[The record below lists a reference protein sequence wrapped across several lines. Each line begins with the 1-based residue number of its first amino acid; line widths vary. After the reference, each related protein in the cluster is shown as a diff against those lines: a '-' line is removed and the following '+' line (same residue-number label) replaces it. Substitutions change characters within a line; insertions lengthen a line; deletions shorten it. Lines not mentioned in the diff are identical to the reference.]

1 MMDAGGRK
9 RFIGETM
16 NEAIGAM
23 RETLG
28 RDALLISSNKVRS
41 GGVFGMG
48 GRDHYEVVG
57 ESRPYPRETAGGRG
71 RRNARREATRPSAAA
86 IDEILAAADKERGR
100 RRPTRWESSEAI
112 QLELPFADEAL
123 LARESAGLYGRTGR
137 GRGGAGPRRAAA
149 LPKSALPGAAP
160 RRAADDTF
168 DSHLLSDPRTRQSAG
183 RDDLASLRDE
193 IASLKDEFRAAL
205 AGRPAVETAPA
216 PGGALFGGASAFENL
231 APVTMAGDAVT
242 DPARIPPLADG
253 LRRRMLESGLPAELA
268 EKITRAVVARSSVAE
283 LEDAAIM
290 RARFRKEA
298 ASLIAIAAPLEPLQD
313 RPLIIF
319 AIGPTGVGKTTTL
332 AKLGAIFSE
341 EESRRIAFITID
353 HYRIAA
359 VEQLRTYSEIL
370 GAPFELATAVDEL
383 KDAIGRHM
391 DKDVILVD
399 TAGRS
404 PFAVEGIEEVRRLRE
419 EIGIE
424 SEALLFVSS
433 TTSLAQMETVIE
445 RFRPSDA
452 ARLVFT
458 KVDETSQWGPLF
470 AAAVRSAL
478 PVAYATNGQSV
489 PFDIEPARAVR
500 FAEAILGEKAER

>member
-1 MMDAGGRK
+1 
-9 RFIGETM
+9 
-16 NEAIGAM
+16 
-23 RETLG
+23 
-28 RDALLISSNKVRS
+28 
-41 GGVFGMG
+41 
-48 GRDHYEVVG
+48 
-57 ESRPYPRETAGGRG
+57 
-71 RRNARREATRPSAAA
+71 
-86 IDEILAAADKERGR
+86 
-100 RRPTRWESSEAI
+100 
-112 QLELPFADEAL
+112 
-123 LARESAGLYGRTGR
+123 
-137 GRGGAGPRRAAA
+137 
-149 LPKSALPGAAP
+149 
-160 RRAADDTF
+160 
-168 DSHLLSDPRTRQSAG
+168 
-183 RDDLASLRDE
+183 
-193 IASLKDEFRAAL
+193 LKDEFRAAL
-205 AGRPAVETAPA
+205 ATRPIAE
-216 PGGALFGGASAFENL
+216 
-231 APVTMAGDAVT
+231 PVTSVRVAIDAVPAE
-242 DPARIPPLADG
+242 DDAPPAPARIPPLADG

-268 EKITRAVVARSSVAE
+268 EKITRAVVARSSAAE

-298 ASLIAIAAPLEPLQD
+298 ASLIAVAAPLEPRED

-370 GAPFELATAVDEL
+370 GAPFELATAADEL

-404 PFAVEGIEEVRRLRE
+404 PFAAEGIEEVRRLRE
-419 EIGIE
+419 EIGID

-433 TTSLAQMETVIE
+433 TTSLAQMENVIE